1 VQVPRLPT
9 SAHEVHVPV
18 QLDVQ
23 QTPCWH
29 CPEAHS
35 TPVVHTVP
43 GVFLAHW
50 PMMQTLGATQSASA
64 VQDPR
69 QVPFVPHWYGSQ
81 GTAVD
86 AAWHVPVP
94 LHVCGGVYEACE
106 QLPPTQVVPLAYSR
120 QPPAPSHIPSVP
132 QLGAP

>member
-1 VQVPRLPT
+1 VQVPRLPA
-9 SAHEVHVPV
+9 SAHERHVPV
-18 QLDVQ
+18 QLELQ

-43 GVFLAHW
+43 GVFFAHW
-50 PMMQTLGATQSASA
+50 PVMQTLGATQSASA
-64 VQDPR
+64 EQDAR
-69 QVPFVPHWYGSQ
+69 HMPFVPHWNGSQ

-86 AAWHVPVP
+86 PWHVPVP
-94 LHVCGGVYEACE
+94 LHVCGGVYDACE
-106 QLPPTQVVPLAYSR
+106 QLPATHVVPLAYSR
-120 QPPAPSHIPSVP
+120 QPPAPLHIPSVP